1 MPTPEPGP
9 GPTPEPEPTPGPQSG
24 PEPDGGIG
32 PGPGARTLP
41 DASRRSERSRRAIFD
56 AALALVT
63 ENGYAKTTV
72 EGIAARAGVGK
83 QTIYRWWPSRAAVLL
98 DAFLDLQARAAEAM
112 GGDAGS
118 EIPDT
123 GDLAADLKH
132 VLRATV
138 DEMNAPAFEGPTR
151 ALAAEGI
158 TDPDLGARFTEA
170 LLEPQLQHYV
180 RRIEAAREAGDVD
193 PGTDPRLAVELL
205 VGPLH
210 HRWIHRT
217 LPLTH
222 AYADALVD
230 HVLRG
235 LAPRS

>member
-1 MPTPEPGP
+1 M
-9 GPTPEPEPTPGPQSG
+9 
-24 PEPDGGIG
+24 
-32 PGPGARTLP
+32 
-41 DASRRSERSRRAIFD
+41 FD